1 MYTYDII
8 YDIVIV
14 IVILHVYNQFDMCAF
29 AQDGEQTWLHLHETF
44 GALRLRECDVR
55 PGAVLQAGPCRPI
68 GRGLGQRSSFLVR
81 YSDSK
86 ICLH

>member
-1 MYTYDII
+1 MWSSQ
-8 YDIVIV
+8 
-14 IVILHVYNQFDMCAF
+14 LRSF

-55 PGAVLQAGPCRPI
+55 PGAVLQAGPCSPI

-86 ICLH
+86 ICLHLLLS